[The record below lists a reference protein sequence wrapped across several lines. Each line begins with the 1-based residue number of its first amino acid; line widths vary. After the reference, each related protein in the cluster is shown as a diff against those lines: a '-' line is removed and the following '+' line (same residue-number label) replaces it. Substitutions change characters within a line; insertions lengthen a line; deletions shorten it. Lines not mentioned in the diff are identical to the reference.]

1 MTQNNKLYA
10 VLTGDLVKSSQ
21 LSSEKSAGA
30 MARLKNA
37 AMEFAQQYPSTIVG
51 QMDTFRHDSWQVL
64 MEKPAPAVKAAVF
77 LRTALKLE
85 SDAETKYDTRICI
98 GIGQAELIS
107 TQRVSNSRGPAFTR
121 SGKGLDEMGGERL
134 RLVAG
139 DDAPV
144 LLNGLSCTAI
154 PLLDCIIGDW
164 TPTESRAIYGVL
176 NGWTQEEIASNWPV
190 NEKSGKQPTRQA
202 VGDSLMRAHWRTVDA
217 ALLWIETKL
226 EQIYALA

>member
-1 MTQNNKLYA
+1 MVQNDKLYA

-21 LSSEKSAGA
+21 LSSEKSSGA

-37 AMEFAQQYPSTIVG
+37 AGEFAKQYPATIVG
-51 QMDTFRHDSWQVL
+51 QMDTFRHDSWQMLV
-64 MEKPAPAVKAAVF
+64 EKPALAFRAAVF
-77 LRTALKLE
+77 LRTVLKLE
-85 SDAETKYDTRICI
+85 SDAKTKYDTRVCI
-98 GIGQAELIS
+98 GIGQVELIS
-107 TQRVSNSRGPAFTR
+107 DQRVSNSRGPAFTS
-121 SGKGLDEMGGERL
+121 SGKGLDEMDGERL

-144 LLNGLSCTAI
+144 LLNGLSYAAI

-164 TPTESRAIYGVL
+164 TPTESRAVYGVL
-176 NGWTQEEIASNWPV
+176 NGWTQEEIARKWPV
-190 NEKSGKQPTRQA
+190 HEKTGKRPTRQA

-217 ALLWIETKL
+217 ALFWIETKV